1 MCDDDNGDDNDD
13 DDDDDTDEYLT
24 STVSN
29 QTPQNLSA

>member
-1 MCDDDNGDDNDD
+1 MCDDDNSDD
-13 DDDDDTDEYLT
+13 DDNDEYLT